1 MDNDDGKVR
10 VADEIRRYCR
20 DNYVLPSKKNT
31 QLVVAIKSGE
41 VHEQLSF
48 KNRLPAICSVLGSRS
63 FEEDNNIIR
72 IAIDGPLNGASTIF
86 VYKLL

>member
-20 DNYVLPSKKNT
+20 DNYVVPAKKNT
-31 QLVVAIKSGE
+31 KLVLAIKSGE

-48 KNRLPAICSVLGSRS
+48 KNRLPAVCSVL
-63 FEEDNNIIR
+63 
-72 IAIDGPLNGASTIF
+72 ASVFRLGTCI
-86 VYKLL
+86 VL